1 MKKLLVCVWLV
12 FTGYLLLMPATQFQP
27 VTYSDEGVTVTVSI
41 EADTPWVTPFNETV
55 NLSIGVAPIQEN
67 ITQVNITRVSL
78 FVHTSEVD
86 STDLVLAAIRDYEAS
101 PITTGASSAE
111 MTHAFRMKGSQS
123 GKESYFSLAVQGA
136 YRNETG
142 AYSFHAL
149 SSETLV
155 GPFEIARGIQ
165 SVQSIV
171 GIAVAA
177 ASTILIA
184 VAIVLFR
191 RSQKPKRRKTLLE
204 ED

>member
-1 MKKLLVCVWLV
+1 MRKLSVFLWLAV
-12 FTGYLLLMPATQFQP
+12 TGYLLLMPATQFDP
-27 VTYSDEGVTVTVSI
+27 VTYSDDGVSVTVSI

-55 NLSIGVAPIQEN
+55 NVSIGVTPLQEN
-67 ITQVNITRVSL
+67 ITEVNITRVAL

-101 PITTGASSAE
+101 PIAAGSSSAE
-111 MTHAFRMKGSQS
+111 MSRIFRLTGSQS
-123 GKESYFSLAVQGA
+123 GKESYFSLAVHGA
-136 YRNETG
+136 YRNESG
-142 AYSFHAL
+142 VFSFHAF

-155 GPFEIARGIQ
+155 GPFEIGRGIQ
-165 SVQSIV
+165 SIQSIV

-191 RSQKPKRRKTLLE
+191 RSQKPRRKKTLLE